1 MGKSIRRPVSPKR
14 QLKKNICFLV
24 EGTTEENVI
33 DHLYNRTDFPRISF
47 HKAQY
52 GGGGYVDIK
61 HWIAKRRDRLDI
73 AIVVSDLDRAAK
85 KKEKETLIEVIHFCI
100 EKILR
105 IIFFLHFRVSVKF
118 SSVIHLTVDNYYLR
132 GFGLISI
139 SV

>member
-73 AIVVSDLDRAAK
+73 VIVVSDLDRAAK
-85 KKEKETLIEVIHFCI
+85 KKEKETLI
-100 EKILR
+100 LDSR
-105 IIFFLHFRVSVKF
+105 D
-118 SSVIHLTVDNYYLR
+118 T
-132 GFGLISI
+132 
-139 SV
+139 

>member
-33 DHLYNRTDFPRISF
+33 DHLYNKTDFPRISF
-47 HKAQY
+47 HKEQY

-73 AIVVSDLDRAAK
+73 VIVVSDLDRAAK
-85 KKEKETLIEVIHFCI
+85 KKEKETLIEVIHFFI

-105 IIFFLHFRVSVKF
+105 IIFFLHFRILS
-118 SSVIHLTVDNYYLR
+118 N
-132 GFGLISI
+132 GC
-139 SV
+139 